1 MHACCRRAAAA
12 WKVGLGCGASSANNT
27 DWEMGSL
34 VRPVSAPVRPLLAHN
49 ALWGPLTLIRRE
61 RERFYSGE
69 VRLKNE
75 DKNEPFLRKIF
86 FSL

>member
-1 MHACCRRAAAA
+1 
-12 WKVGLGCGASSANNT
+12 
-27 DWEMGSL
+27 MGSL

-69 VRLKNE
+69 VHLKNE